1 VKKYQL
7 SIINCQLSIAIVIA
21 LMTMTAACTSNSDA
35 EQVEMTIS
43 ATVGIDD
50 ETRAGQVLPGGYFD
64 SGTQVGV
71 FVTGQ
76 GNTADIKQNN
86 VVYTSSGEMTAQKW
100 IAPSRLV
107 LTDQPWQAMAYFPY
121 DGSPSFDVTNIPLT
135 CPNDGTDIDNLYT
148 SWKTNISKARPNV
161 RFILQHI
168 KAKIRVQTNVKFS
181 TAYNEDV
188 THKPQWT
195 AAAIEGT
202 CYATSGHY
210 NAQTGE
216 IVTTGTN
223 GLSSVIDEELT
234 EAFGTHYAYTEWLV
248 LPTASPGT
256 LTIRLTIDGKPVKYS
271 LDNIQLRSGLCTE
284 VSLLLDEQSLR
295 LSSQVLYADWE
306 SGGTTTTYDGDTGLM
321 EPTNPNDN

>member
-1 VKKYQL
+1 MRETFYISVL
-7 SIINCQLSIAIVIA
+7 LLLAVF
-21 LMTMTAACTSNSDA
+21 AACTDGSDS

-43 ATVGIDD
+43 ATVGFDD
-50 ETRAGQVLPGGYFD
+50 ETRAGRVLPGGYFD

-76 GNTADIKQNN
+76 GNTADIKQSN
-86 VVYTSSGEMTAQKW
+86 VAYTSSGEMAAQKW

-107 LTDQPWQAMAYFPY
+107 LTDQPWQAMAYYPY

-135 CPNDGTDIDNLYT
+135 CPNDGTDIDNLYAP
-148 SWKTNISKARPNV
+148 WKTNISKARPNV

-210 NAQTGE
+210 DAQTGE

-223 GLSSVIDEELT
+223 GLSTVIDEELT
-234 EAFGTHYAYTEWLV
+234 EVFGTHYAYTEWLV

-256 LTIRLTIDGKPVKYS
+256 LTIRLTIDGKPVKYT
-271 LDNIQLRSGLCTE
+271 LDNVQLRSGLCTE

-306 SGGTTTTYDGDTGLM
+306 YGGSTTTYDGDTGLM

>member
-1 VKKYQL
+1 MKL
-7 SIINCQLSIAIVIA
+7 SIIHCPLSIAMVMA
-21 LMTMTAACTSNSDA
+21 MTMTAACTNDGDG
-35 EQVEMTIS
+35 EQVEMTVS
-43 ATVGIDD
+43 AMVGTDS

-76 GNTADIKQNN
+76 GNTADIKQSN
-86 VVYTSSGEMTAQKW
+86 VVYISSGETTAQKW

-107 LTDQPWQAMAYFPY
+107 LTDQPWQAMAYYPY
-121 DGSPSFDVTNIPLT
+121 DGSSSFDVTNIPLT
-135 CPNDGTDIDNLYT
+135 CPNDGTDIDNLYAP
-148 SWKTNISKARPNV
+148 WKTNISKARPNV

-168 KAKIRVQTNVKFS
+168 KAKIRVQANVKFM

-195 AAAIEGT
+195 AAAIEGS

-216 IVTTGTN
+216 LVTTGTN
-223 GLSSVIDEELT
+223 SLSSVVDEELT
-234 EAFGTHYAYTEWLV
+234 EVFGTHYAHTEWLV
-248 LPTASPGT
+248 LPTATPGT
-256 LTIRLTIDGKPVKYS
+256 LTIRLTIDGKPVKYT
-271 LDNIQLRSGLCTE
+271 LDNVQLRSGICTE

-306 SGGTTTTYDGDTGLM
+306 YGSTTTIYDGNNGLM
-321 EPTNPNDN
+321 EPTNPDDN

>member
-1 VKKYQL
+1 MRKTFYISVL
-7 SIINCQLSIAIVIA
+7 LLLAVF
-21 LMTMTAACTSNSDA
+21 TACKDGLDS

-43 ATVGIDD
+43 ATVGFDD

-76 GNTADIKQNN
+76 GNTADIKQSN
-86 VVYTSSGEMTAQKW
+86 VAYTSSGEMAAQKW

-107 LTDQPWQAMAYFPY
+107 LTDQPWQAMAYYPY

-135 CPNDGTDIDNLYT
+135 CPNDGTDIDNLYAP
-148 SWKTNISKARPNV
+148 WKTNISKARPNV

-216 IVTTGTN
+216 LVTTGTN
-223 GLSSVIDEELT
+223 SLSSVIDEELT
-234 EAFGTHYAYTEWLV
+234 EVVGTHHAHTEWLV

-256 LTIRLTIDGKPVKYS
+256 LTIRLTIDGKPVKYT
-271 LDNIQLRSGLCTE
+271 LNDVQLRSGLCTE

-306 SGGTTTTYDGDTGLM
+306 YGGSTTTYDGDTGLM